1 MRGEVGIL
9 VVSLLYG
16 IPSFLLYVIV
26 LFQLI
31 RPMYR
36 SRFNNP
42 FFRLCFVIGVVDCFG
57 YLTFYFFFK
66 LPMFSIAS
74 SIYGSPFFSSLAF
87 TTSIHFSLFVISGL
101 EERVDVKCQCSR
113 PDNSISLCRVRD
125 CAWTAVVGGRGIP
138 EPILKTDPSQESDR
152 GERLEDRKKKMAMD
166 LKELK
171 DEMQKLGQ
179 SFEKKNSEDATRN
192 LDLYPSYL
200 GTKVGAAL
208 GHSYD
213 KMAVILP
220 LTSTSQLTPR
230 KEDELR
236 RLIEQADRLEEQ
248 HRKLTSDFDRDS
260 TRIEYQLLR
269 NVCPPCL
276 RQSNS
281 LTDQIFVP
289 TTGDEKTSDPPITPK
304 KRCPLFFKR
313 YNPFLR

>member
-1 MRGEVGIL
+1 MRGEVITL
-9 VVSLLYG
+9 V
-16 IPSFLLYVIV
+16 
-26 LFQLI
+26 
-31 RPMYR
+31 
-36 SRFNNP
+36 
-42 FFRLCFVIGVVDCFG
+42 
-57 YLTFYFFFK
+57 
-66 LPMFSIAS
+66 
-74 SIYGSPFFSSLAF
+74 
-87 TTSIHFSLFVISGL
+87 
-101 EERVDVKCQCSR
+101 
-113 PDNSISLCRVRD
+113 SLCRVRD

-269 NVCPPCL
+269 NGEQILLELNRPTSNLVSPYPSQSVLPASGNPTVSPTKFLSQPPETRKPPTHQL
-276 RQSNS
+276 PQKRDVHSFSNA
-281 LTDQIFVP
+281 
-289 TTGDEKTSDPPITPK
+289 TTLSYGSVSSDSETPSNLSSTAPAHF
-304 KRCPLFFKR
+304 RAEHSYC
-313 YNPFLR
+313 N